1 MRAGARLPHRII
13 SPETPQ
19 RQRRETAL
27 TEGGRTGMR
36 LLMKAAAAVV
46 AAACALAS
54 PASAQD
60 YPAKPVRMILPF
72 APGGSTDLIAR
83 LVAAQLSD
91 RLGKQFTVEN
101 RPGAGGTLG
110 TEVVLNS
117 QPDGYTLLVVS
128 MAHAVNPWLYNLKY
142 EMTKDFTPI
151 AIFGTVASA
160 LVVHPSVPANSV
172 KELLD
177 LAKAKPNTIHMG
189 DAGVGSFQHLAV
201 ANFAYMA
208 GINIVEVP
216 FKGGGPAL
224 VDLLGGHS
232 QAMIS
237 ALISSVP
244 HVKSGKLRGLGVSGT
259 SRHPLLP
266 DVPTIAEAG
275 VPGYS
280 AVNWF
285 GMAGPKGLNPAIT
298 QRLHKEVTA
307 ALSTDA
313 AKELFAKD
321 ASDIV
326 FMSTAEFTKFIVD
339 ETEKW
344 GKVVKAAGIKAQ

>member
-1 MRAGARLPHRII
+1 MHRKVRAILGTLA
-13 SPETPQ
+13 TF
-19 RQRRETAL
+19 AL
-27 TEGGRTGMR
+27 TCGS
-36 LLMKAAAAVV
+36 
-46 AAACALAS
+46 ALA
-54 PASAQD
+54 QN

-91 RLGKQFTVEN
+91 RLGRQFTVEN

-110 TEVVLNS
+110 TEVVLTS
-117 QPDGYTLLVVS
+117 PPDGYTLLVVS
-128 MAHAVNPWLYNLKY
+128 MAHAVNPWLYTLKY
-142 EMTKDFTPI
+142 EMTKDFAPI

-160 LVVHPSVPANSV
+160 LVVHPSVPAHSV

-189 DAGVGSFQHLAV
+189 HAGIGSFQHLAV
-201 ANFAYMA
+201 ANFAHMA
-208 GINIVEVP
+208 RIDIVEVP

-244 HVKSGKLRGLGVSGT
+244 HVKSGKLRGLGVSGMK
-259 SRHPLLP
+259 RHPLLP
-266 DVPTIAEAG
+266 DLPTIAEAG

-285 GMAGPKGLNPAIT
+285 GMAGPKGLNPAIVEL
-298 QRLHKEVTA
+298 LHKEVTA

-313 AKELFAKD
+313 AKDLFAKD

-326 FMSTAEFTKFIVD
+326 FMSTAEFTRFIVE

>member
-1 MRAGARLPHRII
+1 MARL
-13 SPETPQ
+13 
-19 RQRRETAL
+19 
-27 TEGGRTGMR
+27 
-36 LLMKAAAAVV
+36 KAALI
-46 AAACALAS
+46 AACATIAGA
-54 PASAQD
+54 ASAAQAQN
-60 YPAKPVRMILPF
+60 YPTKAVRMILPF

-101 RPGAGGTLG
+101 RAGAGGTVG
-110 TEVVLNS
+110 TDVVLHAP
-117 QPDGYTLLVVS
+117 PDGYTLLVVS
-128 MAHAVNPWLYNLKY
+128 MAHAVNPWLHNLKY
-142 EMTKDFTPI
+142 EMTKDFVPI

-160 LVVHPSVPANSV
+160 LVVHPSVPAHSV

-177 LAKAKPNTIHMG
+177 LAKAKPGTIHMG
-189 DAGVGSFQHLAV
+189 HAGVGSFQHLAV

-208 GINIVEVP
+208 DIKIIEVP

-232 QAMIS
+232 EAMIS

-259 SRHPLLP
+259 KRHPLLP
-266 DVPTIAEAG
+266 DLPTIAEAG

-285 GMAGPKGLNPAIT
+285 GLAGPKGLPGPIAE
-298 QRLHKEVTA
+298 RLHKEVTA

-321 ASDIV
+321 ASEIV
-326 FMSTAEFTKFIVD
+326 FMSSAEFSKFIEA
-339 ETEKW
+339 ETDKW